1 MSSFVH
7 RSLIAAAAA
16 AILAGSAGAQLLP
29 GVGLPMLP
37 PVNLPTRNVP
47 VVGPTL
53 QNILA
58 EPGASEVVVPDAEYG
73 LRPAGTHRGSTAGHS
88 AGASSVAAARTD
100 APASS

>member
-7 RSLIAAAAA
+7 RSLIGAAAA

-29 GVGLPMLP
+29 GVGLPVLP

-47 VVGPTL
+47 VIGPTL
-53 QNILA
+53 QDILA
-58 EPGASEVVVPDAEYG
+58 QPGAREAVSPTLNTVSGLPERIAEAP
-73 LRPAGTHRGSTAGHS
+73 RGHS
-88 AGASSVAAARTD
+88 AGASPVSATRTD